1 MQGAD
6 IDPLDS
12 HGHTPMLLAATK
24 QAWGAVDVLLQAG
37 AKCCIRDQQQRNLLH
52 LIIINGGRL
61 ETVVVENCKKVS
73 SQNFFKNVLNG
84 HFCSLSLTF
93 HNTENICVYTMK
105 MVVFFSSKSL

>member
-73 SQNFFKNVLNG
+73 AQKIKCFKR
-84 HFCSLSLTF
+84 SLLLIIINIY
-93 HNTENICVYTMK
+93 NTEIFVYK
-105 MVVFFSSKSL
+105 RWRW